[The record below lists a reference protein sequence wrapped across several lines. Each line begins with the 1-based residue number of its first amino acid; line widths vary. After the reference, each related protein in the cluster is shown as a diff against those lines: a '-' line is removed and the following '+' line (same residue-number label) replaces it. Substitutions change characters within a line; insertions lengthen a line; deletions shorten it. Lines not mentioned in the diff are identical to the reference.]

1 MMMLYWSFKK
11 FMSYN
16 TKEKLPRQTLL
27 LRNPTTL
34 KVKVL
39 TDLRLSKNLN
49 LYTTTKYLVHRD
61 TFTVQP

>member
-1 MMMLYWSFKK
+1 
-11 FMSYN
+11 MSYN